1 MKQGKGYQ
9 GFAKRVHWS
18 QQTLSSNN
26 TRDVSTHGHH
36 QMVDTEVRLIIFFA
50 AEDGKALYSIQITA
64 ILISFE
70 NYDTDKKPNSHL
82 GV

>member
-9 GFAKRVHWS
+9 SFAKRMKTPS
-18 QQTLSSNN
+18 FNK
-26 TRDVSTHGHH
+26 TREHSIHGHH
-36 QMVDTEVRLIIFFA
+36 QIVNPEVRLIIFFA